1 MNLLKIDTTKT
12 YTPTAYSKKVG
23 ESVQLIKY
31 WMKIGKVRTVQING
45 ATLIYEG

>member
-1 MNLLKIDTTKT
+1 MNILKIDTTKA

-31 WMKIGKVRTVQING
+31 WMKTGRVKTVKVHG
-45 ATLIYEG
+45 AVLVYEG